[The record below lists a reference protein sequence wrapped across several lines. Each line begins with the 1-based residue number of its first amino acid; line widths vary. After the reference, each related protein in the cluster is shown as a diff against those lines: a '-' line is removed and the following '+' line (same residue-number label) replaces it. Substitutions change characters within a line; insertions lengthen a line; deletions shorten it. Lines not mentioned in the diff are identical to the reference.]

1 MVVYLQYKQKHKD
14 MKEYLAAVKAYEA
27 NKTNENYHI
36 AMNLLK
42 AYRDARGSKSK

>member
-1 MVVYLQYKQKHKD
+1 

-27 NKTNENYHI
+27 NKTSDNYHT

-42 AYRDARGSKSK
+42 AYRDAIGNSSK

>member
-1 MVVYLQYKQKHKD
+1 

-27 NKTNENYHI
+27 NKTNKNYHT

-42 AYRDARGSKSK
+42 AYRDARGNSSK